1 VESAGN
7 FSRFCT
13 VVFSLELLKRRV
25 HRLCKHKTAI
35 KIKM

>member
-1 VESAGN
+1 LHSH
-7 FSRFCT
+7 F
-13 VVFSLELLKRRV
+13 FSLKLLKRRV